1 MESTNKSKK
10 RIGVIIA
17 IVVILL
23 ALIPVSVILAFVLSP
38 PMYLVTTARWTEWD
52 EENTTNVVTAM
63 GTENTEERFRLYFQ
77 YYNVLHELGHGLIH
91 YNNGVDI
98 PIAEE
103 EQLVND
109 FAVAYWNYYG
119 EPEKMEELYN
129 IVANTVD
136 NVGDNAQNGVDYME
150 LAKENSNHT
159 SFNQEFF
166 KATPHSC
173 KNAKSMV
180 K

>member
-38 PMYLVTTARWTEWD
+38 PMYVVTTARWTEWD

-103 EQLVND
+103 ESTSIIDEAVKNFNEWGLT
-109 FAVAYWNYYG
+109 FPVAYQMFNNDPNNNY
-119 EPEKMEELYN
+119 
-129 IVANTVD
+129 
-136 NVGDNAQNGVDYME
+136 
-150 LAKENSNHT
+150 
-159 SFNQEFF
+159 
-166 KATPHSC
+166 SC
-173 KNAKSMV
+173 PSKNFLGLIKKS
-180 K
+180 